1 MKKWRNKILSAVLV
15 LSLLL
20 TSSSFAFA
28 VGEEGTTEEPVQEVK
43 ITRDEIASLTPSS
56 QESVE
61 ANSTIDNA
69 FDGDKTGNSD
79 DTIWHTSWTDE
90 NDTSEAT
97 GFPRSV
103 KIELNEAQWISKMIY
118 YPRNGNG
125 TNGRFRVCKVY
136 VSEDGKNWGEPIITS
151 SIWENNTS
159 SNTLELTSPKY
170 TKYILIYG
178 DETYGN
184 SGNTAVNDYASAAE
198 IELYKDM
205 SKYPTITKQP
215 VSTISS
221 SPVTLS
227 VEATASDG
235 TSGLTYQW
243 YSYTD
248 NISNAT
254 AVSEETDASITV
266 TPTETMTYY
275 FVKVTQTVDGYT
287 TSVNSNPAYVKSPD
301 ASSELTQINTDNGL
315 SIIDY
320 SSESGSNNNH
330 NKAIDKIKRYDGWDF
345 WETDY
350 NGNDTKLYMTF
361 DLGRVYSLAEVNY
374 YYGRSEGGGNGV
386 PKNLEIWTSID
397 NVNWTLSK
405 VGEIP
410 RTLKPNT
417 TNKYYYDVRIK
428 LDSPI
433 SAQYVKLHPQNNKVY
448 EGNSFAI
455 GEAEFFVDLS
465 SETLIT
471 QQPVIEENENNKIIK
486 LETAEG
492 SSVQWYSN
500 DIASVEGAQSIS
512 GATSKTYNITD
523 TDNSKYYFAKVT
535 KGDKTE
541 NSIIVFVGGK
551 EVKIGENI
559 GTFDEMISQAQNGD
573 TIVLLK
579 DISINKEYDISGKN
593 ITIKSADNN
602 SYTLNRGK
610 LFSNSMFN
618 VGANG
623 MLTLENIVLDGGAI
637 WDDNGDN
644 TGIVGEPLICIDNDH
659 ATVNI
664 NNGAVLKN
672 NQNTVSGIYEQ
683 EIVVTCGGAIR
694 LNAGTLNLNG
704 GEISGNSSKRGN
716 GIYYG
721 GSGNVTAILNINN
734 KINLLDDIYLSGN
747 GGKVPKITSDIT
759 GNSPINITVG
769 SERSNENIAE
779 SDNSNIDN
787 LKKSMNVFRV
797 YSKYKNPNSFVSTY
811 FNNNNNLQTKYLSFD
826 GDANAIEIQKDLTSS
841 TYYRGIENNLY
852 TVTGSGSITYIWYEK
867 APESNEFTVVGE
879 NLDSLSDG
887 THTVYCVATDGTNY
901 MVSDVAEVTVADF
914 VPCSKAIDKFK
925 NI

>member
-28 VGEEGTTEEPVQEVK
+28 VGEGAEATPQEVK
-43 ITRDEIASLTPSS
+43 ITRDEIAMLTPSS
-56 QESVE
+56 QGNNTEGRNENVWC
-61 ANSTIDNA
+61 A
-69 FDGDKTGNSD
+69 FDGITVTDNP
-79 DTIWHTSWTDE
+79 IWHTSYSGGSSTDS
-90 NDTSEAT
+90 DTAT
-97 GFPRSV
+97 GKNKSI
-103 KIELNEAQWISKMIY
+103 KIEFKDPQWISKIVY
-118 YPRNGNG
+118 YPRSEQNNGRFKGCNIYINENG
-125 TNGRFRVCKVY
+125 TN
-136 VSEDGKNWGEPIITS
+136 NWGEIKATATG
-151 SIWENNTS
+151 WENNK
-159 SNTLELTSPKY
+159 NPKTLTLKEPIY
-170 TKYILIYG
+170 TKYILIEATG
-178 DETYGN
+178 TYGG
-184 SGNTAVNDYASAAE
+184 SGDQYASAAE

-221 SPVTLS
+221 SNQVTLS

-235 TSGLTYQW
+235 TSELTYQW

-254 AVSEETDASITV
+254 AVSGETSASIIV
-266 TPTETMTYY
+266 TPTATLTYY

-301 ASSELTQINTDNGL
+301 DSSQLTQIDRNNGL

-320 SSESGSNNNH
+320 SSESSSNNNH

-704 GEISGNSSKRGN
+704 GEISGNSAERGN

-721 GSGNVTAILNINN
+721 GSENVTAILNINN

-769 SERSNENIAE
+769 SERENKNIAE
-779 SDNSNIDN
+779 SDSSNIDN

-797 YSKYKNPNSFVSTY
+797 YSKYNSKNSFVSTY
-811 FNNNNNLQTKYLSFD
+811 FNNNNDLQTKYLSFD

-841 TYYRGIENNLY
+841 TYYKGIENNLY
-852 TVTGSGSITYIWYEK
+852 TVTGSGSIAYTWYEK
-867 APESNEFTVVGE
+867 APASNEFTKVGE
-879 NLDSLSDG
+879 DLNLLSDG
-887 THTVYCVATDGTNY
+887 THTVYCVASDGTNY

-925 NI
+925 NIYI

>member
-28 VGEEGTTEEPVQEVK
+28 VGEGGTTEEPVQEVK

-56 QESVE
+56 QESEE
-61 ANSTIDNA
+61 ADSTIDNA

-79 DTIWHTSWTDE
+79 GTIWHTSWTAE

-125 TNGRFRVCKVY
+125 TNGRFKICEVY
-136 VSEDGKNWGEPIITS
+136 VSEDGENWGSAIIS
-151 SIWENNTS
+151 SPTWENNTS
-159 SNTLELTSPKY
+159 SNTLELTTPKY

-178 DETYGN
+178 KETYGN
-184 SGNTAVNDYASAAE
+184 NDSGANEYASAAE

-205 SKYPTITKQP
+205 SKYPTITTQP

-275 FVKVTQTVDGYT
+275 FVKVTQTVDGNAI
-287 TSVNSNPAYVKSPD
+287 SVNSDPAYVKSPD
-301 ASSELTQINTDNGL
+301 DLSELTQINTDNGL

-320 SSESGSNNNH
+320 SSESGPNNNH
-330 NKAIDKIKRYDGWDF
+330 NKAIDKIKRYNGWDF

-374 YYGRSEGGGNGV
+374 YYGRVEGTGNGV
-386 PKNLEIWTSID
+386 PKKLEIWTSTD
-397 NVNWTLSK
+397 NENWTLTKIADITSK
-405 VGEIP
+405 A
-410 RTLKPNT
+410 KPEGSGGF
-417 TNKYYYDVRIK
+417 YYDEQIQ
-428 LDSPI
+428 LD
-433 SAQYVKLHPQNNKVY
+433 AQVKARYVKLHPHNNEMY
-448 EGNSFAI
+448 EGDSFAI

-500 DIASVEGAQSIS
+500 DVPSQNGAEIIT
-512 GATSKTYNITD
+512 GATSNEYTVTD
-523 TDNSKYYFAKVT
+523 TENSKYYYAKVT
-535 KGDKTE
+535 KNDKTE
-541 NSIIVFVGGK
+541 YSTIVFIGTI
-551 EVKIGENI
+551 EAKIGDQT
-559 GTFDEMISQAQNGD
+559 GTFEEMLSQAQSGD
-573 TIVLLK
+573 TIELTK
-579 DISINKEYDISGKN
+579 DIIINKKFDISGKS
-593 ITIKSADNN
+593 ITIKSSENN
-602 SYTLNRGK
+602 LYTVKRGT
-610 LFSNSMFN
+610 LFIDSMFN

-623 MLTLENIVLDGGAI
+623 TLTFENIVLDGGAV
-637 WDDNGDN
+637 WSENGEN
-644 TGIVGEPLICIDNDH
+644 TGLVGGSLICIDNNS
-659 ATVNI
+659 ATLNI
-664 NNGAVLKN
+664 NAGTVLKN
-672 NQNTVSGIYEQ
+672 NQNSVSGISVSETL
-683 EIVVTCGGAIR
+683 VTCGGAVR
-694 LNAGTLNLNG
+694 LNSGTLNLNG
-704 GEISGNSSKRGN
+704 GEIFGNSSERGN

-811 FNNNNNLQTKYLSFD
+811 FNNNNDLQTKYLSFD

-852 TVTGSGSITYIWYEK
+852 TVTGATNYTWYEK
-867 APESNEFTVVGE
+867 GEDGSFRTVDMDTLSNGE
-879 NLDSLSDG
+879 
-887 THTVYCVATDGTNY
+887 HTVYCVASDGTNY
-901 MVSDVAEVTVADF
+901 MVSDVATVTVKDF
-914 VPCSKAIDKFK
+914 VPCSKAIEKFK
-925 NI
+925 SI